1 MRARLRVALTDA
13 MKARDRVAVAA
24 LRSALSAIENA
35 EAVDTPVPADA
46 NQPADATGPP
56 AGTAEPAAAEPP
68 LTERATVEHAGFAG
82 SVAGLRAA
90 EVERRPLTDADVERI
105 VRAEA
110 TDRLAAADEYERGG
124 RHDHAERLRGE
135 AAVLRRYLP

>member
-1 MRARLRVALTDA
+1 MRTRLRVALTDA

-35 EAVDTPVPADA
+35 EAIDA
-46 NQPADATGPP
+46 SDAPTAVEQP
-56 AGTAEPAAAEPP
+56 AGTTDPPADTDGAGHP
-68 LTERATVEHAGFAG
+68 GFAG

-90 EVERRPLTDADVERI
+90 EVERRVLTDAEVERI

-110 TDRLAAADEYERGG
+110 TDRLAAADEYERSG

-135 AAVLRRYLP
+135 AAVLHRYLP